1 MNKEEI
7 KNIVRDEIER
17 YIKNDLDKDIK
28 KIISTKT
35 QSHDV
40 IIDIIKDS
48 LEAVYKTF
56 WQKRDFWKN
65 EIK

>member
-35 QSHDV
+35 QSHGV

-65 EIK
+65 VIK